1 MAITTR
7 KRDRAWAH
15 YNVRHAG
22 DGATSVAMSWY
33 LYLIECE
40 GGSIYTGI
48 TVDVAARYAVHA
60 SGKGARYTRSY
71 PPRRLLASVEYPDRS
86 AAAKAEYAMKCLT
99 PREKRAFALLHA
111 PVESASEKAAEKLLN
126 IAPEVNVP
134 LDEIDM
140 TAIRAQGAGG
150 QNVNKVSSAI
160 HLRFDI
166 AASSLP
172 DFYKERLLAR
182 QDQRIN
188 KDGVVVIKAQQ
199 SRSQDKNR
207 TEALTRLR
215 ELILASS
222 VVEKPRKATKPT
234 RSAQRK
240 RLDEKSRRGQLKAAR
255 GKVGD

>member
-1 MAITTR
+1 
-7 KRDRAWAH
+7 
-15 YNVRHAG
+15 
-22 DGATSVAMSWY
+22 MSWF

-48 TVDVAARYAVHA
+48 TVDVTARYAVHV

-99 PREKRAFALLHA
+99 PREKREFVSLHA
-111 PVESASEKAAEKLLN
+111 PVEPASEKLLN
-126 IAPEVNVP
+126 IAPDVNVS
-134 LDEIDM
+134 LDEIEL

-150 QNVNKVSSAI
+150 QNVNKVASAI

-172 DFYKERLLAR
+172 DFYKTRLL
-182 QDQRIN
+182 QQKDQRIN

-199 SRSQDKNR
+199 YRSQDKNR
-207 TEALTRLR
+207 VAALSRLCD
-215 ELILASS
+215 LIQASA
-222 VVEKPRKATKPT
+222 VVEKPRKPTKPT
-234 RSAQRK
+234 RRAKKQ
-240 RLDEKSRRGQLKAAR
+240 RLDDKGRRGQLKAAR
-255 GKVGD
+255 GKVEE